1 VSKESINIT
10 HGGDLDQAAQLFGVA
25 REQWLDLSTGIAPWS
40 WPVVDIPTEIW
51 QRLPAVKCP
60 FPQAAADYYG
70 CKPEAVLAI
79 PGSQFAIQTLP
90 KLFPENT
97 RVALPQLGYFEHRKA
112 WHKAGHSLVDYND
125 GSLAL
130 LEGKIEAGELD
141 VVLAINP
148 NNPTTT
154 LLGRDRLLHWCDL
167 LARRG
172 GCLIVD
178 EAFMDSEPGMSL
190 AAECPRPG
198 LIVLRSLGKFF
209 GLAGLRLGFV
219 LAESPVLELLSER
232 LGPWAVNGP
241 AQYLGSRALA
251 DTDWHVE
258 QRQRIN
264 EAMNEKIALLK
275 SINWGGKSS
284 VLQGP
289 LYCSVSMP
297 LKAVDRWYNQCGKQG
312 ILTRRFVRCEFDGLL
327 RFGLT
332 KDAAQLERLAKALS
346 ASVEQGSSSVE

>member
-1 VSKESINIT
+1 VSKESVNIT
-10 HGGDLDQAAQLFGVA
+10 HGGDLDQAAQLFGIA
-25 REQWLDLSTGIAPWS
+25 RDQWLDLSTGIAPWS
-40 WPVVDIPTEIW
+40 WPVSNIPTKIW

-60 FPQAAADYYG
+60 LPQAAADYYG
-70 CKPEAVLAI
+70 CASEAVLAI

-90 KLFPENT
+90 QLFPENT

-112 WHKAGHSLVDYND
+112 WHKAGHNLVDYDD

-130 LEGKIEAGELD
+130 LESKIEAGELD

-154 LLGRDRLLHWCDL
+154 LLGHDRLLHWCEL

-178 EAFMDSEPGMSL
+178 EAFMDSASGMSL
-190 AAECPRPG
+190 ATECPRPG

-219 LAESPVLELLSER
+219 LAEPPVLEMLSER

-241 AQYLGSRALA
+241 AQYLGRRAMMDA
-251 DTDWHVE
+251 AWHAE

-264 EAMNEKIALLK
+264 EAMSEQMALLN
-275 SINWGGKSS
+275 SISWGDKSS

-289 LYCSVSMP
+289 LYCSVSMT
-297 LKAVDRWYNQCGKQG
+297 LKAVERWYNQCGRQG
-312 ILTRRFVRCEFDGLL
+312 ILTRRFVRCECDGLL

-332 KDAAQLERLAKALS
+332 KDAAQLKRLAMVLS
-346 ASVEQGSSSVE
+346 ASVEQGSSQP

>member
-1 VSKESINIT
+1 MSKEAINIT
-10 HGGDLDQAAQLFGVA
+10 HGGDLDQAAQLFGVP

-40 WPVVDIPTEIW
+40 WPIADIPTEIW

-60 FPQAAADYYG
+60 LPQAAADYYG
-70 CKPEAVLAI
+70 CAPEAVLAI

-112 WHKAGHSLVDYND
+112 WYKAGHSLVDYND
-125 GSLAL
+125 GSLAE
-130 LEGKIEAGELD
+130 LETKIEAGELD

-154 LLGRDRLLHWCDL
+154 LLGRDRLLRWCDL

-178 EAFMDSEPGMSL
+178 EAFMDSASGMSL
-190 AAECPRPG
+190 ATECPRPG

-219 LAESPVLELLSER
+219 LAEQPILELLSER

-241 AQYLGSRALA
+241 AQYLGRRALV
-251 DTDWHVE
+251 DTTWHAE
-258 QRQRIN
+258 QRQRISQ
-264 EAMNEKIALLK
+264 AMDAQMALLK
-275 SINWGGKSS
+275 ATNWGGKSS
-284 VLQGP
+284 VLRGP
-289 LYCSVSMP
+289 LYCSVAMP
-297 LKAVDRWYNQCGKQG
+297 LQAIERWYNRCGKQG
-312 ILTRRFVRCEFDGLL
+312 ILVRRFVRCECDGLL

-332 KDAAQLERLAKALS
+332 KDTSQLERLARALS

>member
-1 VSKESINIT
+1 VSKESVNIT
-10 HGGDLDQAAQLFGVA
+10 HGGDLDQAAQLFGIA

-40 WPVVDIPTEIW
+40 WPIADIPTEVW

-60 FPQAAADYYG
+60 LPQAAAEYYG

-90 KLFPENT
+90 YLFPENT
-97 RVALPQLGYFEHRKA
+97 HVALPQLGYFEHRKA

-130 LEGKIEAGELD
+130 LERKIEEGELD

-154 LLGRDRLLHWCDL
+154 LLGRDRLLHWCEL

-178 EAFMDSEPGMSL
+178 EAFMDSAQDMSL
-190 AAECPRPG
+190 ATECPRPG

-219 LAESPVLELLSER
+219 LAESQVLELLSER

-241 AQYLGSRALA
+241 AQYLGRRAMMDA
-251 DTDWHVE
+251 VWHAE
-258 QRQRIN
+258 QRQRISD
-264 EAMNEKIALLK
+264 AMDEQMALLS
-275 SINWGGKSS
+275 SINWGGKFS
-284 VLQGP
+284 VLRGP
-289 LYCSVSMP
+289 LYCSVAMS
-297 LKAVDRWYNQCGKQG
+297 LQAIERWYNQCGKQG
-312 ILTRRFVRCEFDGLL
+312 ILTRRFVRCECDGLL

-332 KDAAQLERLAKALS
+332 KDAEQLERLAKALS
-346 ASVEQGSSSVE
+346 QSVEQGSRRVE

>member
-1 VSKESINIT
+1 MSKESVNIT
-10 HGGDLDQAAQLFGVA
+10 HGGDLDQAAKQFGIA

-40 WPVVDIPTEIW
+40 WPVSEIPTTVW

-60 FPQAAADYYG
+60 LPVVAADYYG
-70 CKPEAVLAI
+70 CVADAVLAI

-90 KLFPENT
+90 QLFPQNT
-97 RVALPQLGYFEHRKA
+97 RVAMPQLGYFEHRKA
-112 WHKAGHSLVDYND
+112 WHKAGHSLFDYND
-125 GSLAL
+125 GSLDL
-130 LEGKIEAGELD
+130 LESKIEGGELD

-154 LLGRDRLLHWCDL
+154 LLGRDRLLHWCEL

-190 AAECPRPG
+190 ASECPRPG

-241 AQYLGSRALA
+241 AQYLGQRALA
-251 DTDWHVE
+251 DFDWHAE
-258 QRQRIN
+258 QRQRIAN
-264 EAMNEKIALLK
+264 AMAEQMALLK
-275 SINWGGKSS
+275 TIAWGDKSS
-284 VLQGP
+284 VLPGP
-289 LYCSVSMP
+289 LYCSIAMP
-297 LKAVDRWYNQCGKQG
+297 LASVDRWYNQCGQQG
-312 ILTRRFVRCEFDGLL
+312 ILTRRFVRCECDGLL

-332 KDAAQLERLAKALS
+332 KDAGQLQRLATALRLQV
-346 ASVEQGSSSVE
+346 AQGNSQP

>member
-1 VSKESINIT
+1 VSKESVNIT
-10 HGGDLDQAAQLFGVA
+10 HGGDLDQAVELFGIP
-25 REQWLDLSTGIAPWS
+25 RDQWLDLSTGIAPWS
-40 WPVVDIPTEIW
+40 WPVPDIPTKVW
-51 QRLPAVKCP
+51 QRLPAVTCP
-60 FPQAAADYYG
+60 LPQAAAEYYG
-70 CKPEAVLAI
+70 CKPESVLAI

-112 WHKAGHSLVDYND
+112 WHKAGHSLVDYSD
-125 GSLAL
+125 GSLEL
-130 LEGKIEAGELD
+130 LEGKIEAGDLD

-154 LLGRDRLLHWCDL
+154 LLGRDRLMHWCDL

-190 AAECPRPG
+190 ATECPRPG

-219 LAESPVLELLSER
+219 LAESPVLELLAER

-241 AQYLGSRALA
+241 AQYLGRRAMM
-251 DTDWHVE
+251 DTAWHAE
-258 QRQRIN
+258 QRQRISD
-264 EAMNEKIALLK
+264 AMDEQMALLS
-275 SINWGGKSS
+275 SINWGGKFS
-284 VLQGP
+284 VLKGP
-289 LYCSVSMP
+289 LYCSVVMS
-297 LKAVDRWYNQCGKQG
+297 LEAIERWHNLCGKQG
-312 ILTRRFVRCEFDGLL
+312 ILTRRFVRCQCDGLL

-332 KDAAQLERLAKALS
+332 NDAIQLERLATALQL
-346 ASVEQGSSSVE
+346 SVEHGGHQS